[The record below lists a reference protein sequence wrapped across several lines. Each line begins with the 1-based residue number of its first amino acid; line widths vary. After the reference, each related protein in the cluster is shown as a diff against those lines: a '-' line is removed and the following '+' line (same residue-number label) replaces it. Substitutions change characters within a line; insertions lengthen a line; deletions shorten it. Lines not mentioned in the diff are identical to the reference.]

1 VIAHLT
7 GQGYSARDCCRILDV
22 SRAGYLLWKRRG
34 PTPQE
39 LRRHW
44 LTGLIREVHA
54 ASRGT
59 YGRRRVLAELVIGRQ
74 IAVNKK
80 LVARIMTECG
90 LFGLP
95 IKKVR
100 RGPSGAVACSDLVR
114 REFRS
119 DQPNRLW
126 MTDITEHFT
135 REGKVYCCA
144 VLDAHSRRVVGW
156 SIDTSQTAA
165 LVTNALGMAITN
177 RRPGAGAVVHSD
189 HGSQFTS
196 WVFSQRVSEAG
207 LMPSMGKVGSAVDNA
222 MMESFWARMQT
233 ELLDRQKWNTR
244 LQLANE
250 MFEYLEIF
258 HNRIRRHS
266 SLGMLTPIEFEEA
279 SATSVNPSN
288 R

>member
-1 VIAHLT
+1 MELSREDSPKRKFPVIAHLT

-22 SRAGYLLWKRRG
+22 SRAGYLIWKQRG

-126 MTDITEHFT
+126 RTDITEHSLEKARSSAAPSSTLIPAAWWGGRSTQVRPPPGHQCPGHGDHQRKT
-135 REGKVYCCA
+135 RRRGRCTFRA
-144 VLDAHSRRVVGW
+144 RQPIHVLGLQPA
-156 SIDTSQTAA
+156 
-165 LVTNALGMAITN
+165 
-177 RRPGAGAVVHSD
+177 
-189 HGSQFTS
+189 
-196 WVFSQRVSEAG
+196 SQRSRIDALDGQGRLGYRQRDDGVILGEDAD
-207 LMPSMGKVGSAVDNA
+207 LAVGP
-222 MMESFWARMQT
+222 T
-233 ELLDRQKWNTR
+233 EVEHQ
-244 LQLANE
+244 
-250 MFEYLEIF
+250 
-258 HNRIRRHS
+258 
-266 SLGMLTPIEFEEA
+266 A
-279 SATSVNPSN
+279 SAGE
-288 R
+288 